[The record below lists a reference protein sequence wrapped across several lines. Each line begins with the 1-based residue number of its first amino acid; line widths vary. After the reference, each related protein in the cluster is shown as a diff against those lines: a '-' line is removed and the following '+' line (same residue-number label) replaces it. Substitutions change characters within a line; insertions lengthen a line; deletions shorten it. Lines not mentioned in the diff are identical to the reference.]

1 MKAALFVIGA
11 AVELLGIVLV
21 ASPDLVPGAVRLAR
35 WTRVRWRPIE
45 NRVRR
50 AVGLAPRGRVVELS
64 ATISGGGRVSASAIV
79 GHNPGAPIESK
90 VEYLLRR
97 DQALQ
102 ETANRLTQRVETLE
116 AESAKRIDDLRQEI
130 EARIVREI
138 EVAQEDY
145 RRARIGGT
153 IALAIGLALVTAAN
167 FV

>member
-1 MKAALFVIGA
+1 MRETLFIVGA

-35 WTRVRWRPIE
+35 WTRPRWRPIE

-50 AVGLAPRGRVVELS
+50 FVGLTPRGRVVELS
-64 ATISGGGRVSASAIV
+64 ATISGAGRVSASGVV
-79 GHNPGAPIESK
+79 GRDPNTSIESK

-97 DQALQ
+97 DQASQ
-102 ETANRLTQRVETLE
+102 EAANRLTQRVEALE
-116 AESAKRIDDLRQEI
+116 AESAKRIDDLRREI
-130 EARIVREI
+130 DARIVREI
-138 EVAQEDY
+138 EEAQEDY

-153 IALAIGLALVTAAN
+153 FALAIGLALVTFAN